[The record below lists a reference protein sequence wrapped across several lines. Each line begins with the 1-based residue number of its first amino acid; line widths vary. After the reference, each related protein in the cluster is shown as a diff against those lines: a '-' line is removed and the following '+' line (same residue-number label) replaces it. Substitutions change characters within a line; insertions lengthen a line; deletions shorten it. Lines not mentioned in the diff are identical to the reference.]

1 MRFVIDAG
9 QYQKKSNLTRNHTKK
24 NYNKRL
30 LRKRGA
36 FFAYKG
42 DKAMSKKAKRRHDR
56 NNEQNKTVH
65 FDLKFITPLTSNQT
79 KAFDYYH
86 EGFNLMLHGYAGTGK
101 SFCALYLAL
110 DEILNKKTSYEKII
124 IVRSVV
130 PSRDMGFLPGS
141 MKEKIQVYEEPYRE
155 ICDTLFGN
163 RSGYDILKMRG
174 VIHFTSTSFL
184 RGMTFNNSIVILD
197 EAQNLSFQEVDTVM
211 TRMGD
216 NSRLIVCG
224 DFRQTDLNK
233 PHDKEGITQL
243 MRITNRINTVKHI
256 EFQKEDIVRSGFVRS
271 YIIQKAELGL

>member
-1 MRFVIDAG
+1 
-9 QYQKKSNLTRNHTKK
+9 
-24 NYNKRL
+24 
-30 LRKRGA
+30 
-36 FFAYKG
+36 
-42 DKAMSKKAKRRHDR
+42 MSKKAKKNR
-56 NNEQNKTVH
+56 NNVHHESQKNVH
-65 FDLKFITPLTSNQT
+65 FDLKFITPLTANQT
-79 KAFDYYH
+79 KAFDSYY
-86 EGFNLMLHGYAGTGK
+86 EGFNLVLHGYAGTGK
-101 SFCALYLAL
+101 TFCALYLAL
-110 DEILNKKTSYEKII
+110 DEILNKKTTYEKVI

-141 MKEKIQVYEEPYRE
+141 MKEKIQVYEEPYKE

-163 RSGYDILKMRG
+163 RAGYDILKMRG
-174 VIHFTSTSFL
+174 LIHFTSTSFL

-216 NSRLIVCG
+216 NARIIVCG

-243 MRITNRINTVKHI
+243 MRITHRINTVKHI